1 MMSSVTL
8 VSITLA
14 AVIALAVGLLI
25 GFALQKKLVFRR
37 RYAPPASVDTLH
49 PST

>member
-25 GFALQKKLVFRR
+25 GFALQKKLHQNKFGSSDADSRR
-37 RYAPPASVDTLH
+37 HY
-49 PST
+49 